1 MKCKKCGKEMT
12 TKVMD
17 GQEYFVCDDC
27 MVRRPKSTN
36 QKSSNPKTSK
46 SRKLRNIFICFG
58 CVISLCLIAIIVA
71 ALFMTPTD
79 SNDSVSDEYIKE
91 IDSYYDT
98 INQEWENV
106 TNNINQYDA
115 GEITLDEFMG
125 KMGQSNTL
133 FLNTSSKLKNLDETP
148 YSRYVNKLS
157 SLYHETSTNLM
168 NYIHEGDTSSF
179 SELESASGQIIT
191 IKSDIEEARKKL
203 SE

>member
-1 MKCKKCGKEMT
+1 MKCKRCGKNMT

-27 MVRRPKSTN
+27 MVRRHKSTN